1 MNVTLS
7 SEFDKLLKEK
17 VQAGEYR
24 SADDDVNAA
33 MRLFKEREDD
43 RAVLRRVNA
52 GEPLPIDE
60 RFEGRLEMLL
70 EEAEQSGAPTR
81 MTSKDWDDIE
91 RDALAVLKSR
101 KSN

>member
-7 SEFDKLLKEK
+7 SEFEKLLKEK
-17 VQAGEYR
+17 VQAGEYS
-24 SADDDVNAA
+24 SADDVVNAA
-33 MRLFKEREDD
+33 MRPFKEREDD
-43 RAVLRRVNA
+43 PAPLHRVNI

-70 EEAEQSGAPTR
+70 EEAEQSGEPAR

-91 RDALAVLKSR
+91 RDALAALRSR
-101 KSN
+101 KSP